1 MRSRR
6 LGVQEVSTNSSNKV
20 RALIDRR
27 CLAPLALN
35 DDVEKPAC
43 CAVNQPFHRLPQ
55 QLHVNLSVLK
65 LDGSLFDV
73 CVSHNATVAELKWAV
88 EEVFASRQKEISWS
102 HVWGHFCLSYDEQK
116 LISDKAC
123 LPKFGIK
130 DGDQVCHLFF
140 LLIFGALDLLIA
152 FARRKYYFKMLQFI
166 RHMSIQNS
174 PFRERPKNKFAC
186 KLLSLSSSKSNA
198 HEEKKE
204 TGAGDINN
212 DENQDSSKC
221 NNGYNEN
228 EEEDPIPESKFAR
241 VFRGWLSTSSL
252 RGITRNGSEGRGRST
267 SRFAP
272 NCMVGGS
279 GSSTKYIG
287 LKHGRNGRKMG

>member
-43 CAVNQPFHRLPQ
+43 CAVNQPYHRLPQ

-116 LISDKAC
+116 LITDKAC

-130 DGDQVCHLFF
+130 DGDQ
-140 LLIFGALDLLIA
+140 
-152 FARRKYYFKMLQFI
+152 LQFI

-204 TGAGDINN
+204 TAAGDINI

-252 RGITRNGSEGRGRST
+252 RCIARNGAEGRGRST

-272 NCMVGGS
+272 NCIVGGS